1 MQYYSIDE
9 WLPNKG
15 GGTDCSTYSLAIVFI
30 FLFCTSNQNH
40 NCEGLNSLF
49 NPQILCKNSLQ
60 ISRAWPPLVYVVL
73 LFLFSP
79 NLAQSPKTNL
89 GLAHTKRIQSEA
101 TLFYQ
106 SQVSI
111 LGPVGYGPTTLPL
124 RHSDC
129 WLNSGKYNIY
139 LISNGALA
147 A

>member
-1 MQYYSIDE
+1 MQFYSIDE

-79 NLAQSPKTNL
+79 NLAQSPKTQTL
-89 GLAHTKRIQSEA
+89 VWHIQKEFNRKLLFFIRARFRSWDLWVMGPPRFRCA
-101 TLFYQ
+101 TL
-106 SQVSI
+106 I
-111 LGPVGYGPTTLPL
+111 VG
-124 RHSDC
+124 
-129 WLNSGKYNIY
+129 
-139 LISNGALA
+139 
-147 A
+147 

>member
-79 NLAQSPKTNL
+79 NLAQSPKTQTL
-89 GLAHTKRIQSEA
+89 VWHIQKEFNRKLLFFIRARFRSWDLWVMGPPRFRCA
-101 TLFYQ
+101 TL
-106 SQVSI
+106 I
-111 LGPVGYGPTTLPL
+111 VG
-124 RHSDC
+124 
-129 WLNSGKYNIY
+129 
-139 LISNGALA
+139 
-147 A
+147 

>member
-79 NLAQSPKTNL
+79 NLAQSPKTQTL
-89 GLAHTKRIQSEA
+89 VWHIQKEFNRKLLFFIRARFRSWDLWVMGPPRFRCA
-101 TLFYQ
+101 TLI
-106 SQVSI
+106 V
-111 LGPVGYGPTTLPL
+111 
-124 RHSDC
+124 D
-129 WLNSGKYNIY
+129 
-139 LISNGALA
+139 
-147 A
+147 